1 VDVERDLKTLL
12 YCVASGKPRCVA
24 FLMSQGVHFEGTDSP
39 MRVAA
44 LAARY
49 AIETSPN
56 VDSKRAKE
64 ELQWRV
70 QAGMLLLGRGCPLV
84 TPPPAAVVAECAGDH
99 NADREW
105 PTSPR

>member
-1 VDVERDLKTLL
+1 
-12 YCVASGKPRCVA
+12 
-24 FLMSQGVHFEGTDSP
+24 MSQGVHFEGTDSP